1 MKNSGGFF
9 YKIPHLIM
17 KQVIITKQDY
27 NKINRSITD
36 AKARN
41 SIKKEEAEKLL
52 AELKS
57 AKIVD
62 QEKIDKD
69 VVTMNSIVKIHFQN
83 NKTTMEFQLVYP
95 SEADLKQKK
104 ISIFS
109 PVAAALIGY
118 RVGDE
123 IDWLIPSGMT
133 KIVIDEVVYQPEA
146 AGDFDL

>member
-1 MKNSGGFF
+1 
-9 YKIPHLIM
+9 M

-27 NKINRSITD
+27 NRINRSLTE

-41 SIKKEEAEKLL
+41 SIKKEEAEKLM

-62 QEKIDKD
+62 QAEIDKD

-83 NKTTMEFQLVYP
+83 NKTNMEFQLVYP
-95 SEADLKQKK
+95 ADADLKQKK

-109 PVAAALIGY
+109 AVASALIGY
-118 RVGDE
+118 KVGDE

-133 KIVIDEVVYQPEA
+133 KIVIDEVIYQPEA

>member
-1 MKNSGGFF
+1 
-9 YKIPHLIM
+9 M

>member
-1 MKNSGGFF
+1 MS
-9 YKIPHLIM
+9 
-17 KQVIITKQDY
+17 QVTITKQDF
-27 NKINRSITD
+27 NKIHRSITD

-57 AKIVD
+57 AKIVEQD
-62 QEKIDKD
+62 QIDGD

-95 SEADLKQKK
+95 ADANIKEKK

-109 PVAAALIGY
+109 SVASALIGY
-118 RVGDE
+118 KVGDE

-133 KIVIDEVVYQPEA
+133 KIVIDEIIYQPEA

>member
-1 MKNSGGFF
+1 MS
-9 YKIPHLIM
+9 
-17 KQVIITKQDY
+17 QVIITKQDF
-27 NKINRSITD
+27 NKIHRSITD

-57 AKIVD
+57 AKIVEQD
-62 QEKIDKD
+62 QIDGD

-95 SEADLKQKK
+95 ADANIKEKK

-109 PVAAALIGY
+109 SVASALIGY
-118 RVGDE
+118 KVGDE

-133 KIVIDEVVYQPEA
+133 KIVIDEIIYQPEA
-146 AGDFDL
+146 ARDFDL

>member
-1 MKNSGGFF
+1 
-9 YKIPHLIM
+9 
-17 KQVIITKQDY
+17 VIITKQDF
-27 NKINRSITD
+27 NKIHRSITD
-36 AKARN
+36 AKAKN

-57 AKIVD
+57 AKIVEQD
-62 QEKIDKD
+62 QVESD

-95 SEADLKQKK
+95 ADANIKERK

-109 PVAAALIGY
+109 SVASALIGY

-133 KIVIDEVVYQPEA
+133 KIVIDEVIYQPES
-146 AGDFDL
+146 AGDFEL

>member
-1 MKNSGGFF
+1 MS
-9 YKIPHLIM
+9 
-17 KQVIITKQDY
+17 QVIITKQDF
-27 NKINRSITD
+27 NKIHRSIND
-36 AKARN
+36 AKAKN
-41 SIKKEEAEKLL
+41 SIKQEEAEKLL

-57 AKIVD
+57 AKIVEQD
-62 QEKIDKD
+62 KIDSD

-95 SEADLKQKK
+95 ADANIKERR

-109 PVAAALIGY
+109 SVASALIGY

-133 KIVIDEVVYQPEA
+133 KIIIDEVIYQPES

>member
-1 MKNSGGFF
+1 MS
-9 YKIPHLIM
+9 
-17 KQVIITKQDY
+17 QVIITKQDF
-27 NKINRSITD
+27 NKIHRSITD
-36 AKARN
+36 AKAKN
-41 SIKKEEAEKLL
+41 SIKKDEAEKLL
-52 AELKS
+52 AELKA
-57 AKIVD
+57 AKIVEQD
-62 QEKIDKD
+62 QIESD

-83 NKTTMEFQLVYP
+83 NKTSMEFQLVYP
-95 SEADLKQKK
+95 AEADLKQKK

-109 PVAAALIGY
+109 SVAAALIGY

>member
-1 MKNSGGFF
+1 
-9 YKIPHLIM
+9 M

-27 NKINRSITD
+27 NRINRSLTE

-41 SIKKEEAEKLL
+41 SIKKEEAEKLT

-62 QEKIDKD
+62 QADIDKD

-83 NKTTMEFQLVYP
+83 NKTNMEFQLVYP
-95 SEADLKQKK
+95 ADADLKQKK

-109 PVAAALIGY
+109 AVASALIGY
-118 RVGDE
+118 KVGDE

-133 KIVIDEVVYQPEA
+133 KIVIDEVIYQPEA

>member
-1 MKNSGGFF
+1 MS
-9 YKIPHLIM
+9 
-17 KQVIITKQDY
+17 QVIITKQDF
-27 NKINRSITD
+27 NKIHRSITD
-36 AKARN
+36 AKAKN

-62 QEKIDKD
+62 QSEVDSD

-95 SEADLKQKK
+95 IDANIKEKK

-109 PVAAALIGY
+109 SVASALIGY

-133 KIVIDEVVYQPEA
+133 KIVIDEVLYQPES

>member
-1 MKNSGGFF
+1 MS
-9 YKIPHLIM
+9 
-17 KQVIITKQDY
+17 QVIITNQDF
-27 NKINRSITD
+27 NKIHRSITD
-36 AKARN
+36 AKAKN

-57 AKIVD
+57 AKIVEQD
-62 QEKIDKD
+62 KIEPD

-95 SEADLKQKK
+95 ADANIKERK

-109 PVAAALIGY
+109 SVASALIGY

-133 KIVIDEVVYQPEA
+133 KIVIDEVIYQPES

>member
-1 MKNSGGFF
+1 MS
-9 YKIPHLIM
+9 
-17 KQVIITKQDY
+17 QVIITKQDF
-27 NKINRSITD
+27 NKIHRSITD
-36 AKARN
+36 AKAKN

-62 QEKIDKD
+62 QSEVDGD

-95 SEADLKQKK
+95 IDANIKEKK

-109 PVAAALIGY
+109 SVASALIGY

-133 KIVIDEVVYQPEA
+133 KIVIDEVLYQPES

>member
-1 MKNSGGFF
+1 
-9 YKIPHLIM
+9 M

-27 NKINRSITD
+27 NRINRSITE

-62 QEKIDKD
+62 QAEIDKD

-83 NKTTMEFQLVYP
+83 NKTNMEFQLVYP
-95 SEADLKQKK
+95 ADADLKQKK

-109 PVAAALIGY
+109 AVASALIGY
-118 RVGDE
+118 KVGDE

-133 KIVIDEVVYQPEA
+133 KIVIDEVLYQPEA

>member
-1 MKNSGGFF
+1 
-9 YKIPHLIM
+9 M

-27 NKINRSITD
+27 NKINRSITE

-62 QEKIDKD
+62 QPEIDKD

-83 NKTTMEFQLVYP
+83 NKTNMEFQLVYP
-95 SEADLKQKK
+95 ADADLKQKK
-104 ISIFS
+104 I
-109 PVAAALIGY
+109 
-118 RVGDE
+118 
-123 IDWLIPSGMT
+123 
-133 KIVIDEVVYQPEA
+133 
-146 AGDFDL
+146 

>member
-1 MKNSGGFF
+1 
-9 YKIPHLIM
+9 M

-27 NKINRSITD
+27 NRINRSLTE

-41 SIKKEEAEKLL
+41 SIKKEEAEKLT

-62 QEKIDKD
+62 QAEIDKD

-83 NKTTMEFQLVYP
+83 NKTNMEFQLVYP
-95 SEADLKQKK
+95 ADADLKQKK

-109 PVAAALIGY
+109 AVASALIGY
-118 RVGDE
+118 KVGEE

-133 KIVIDEVVYQPEA
+133 KIVIDEVIYQPEA

>member
-1 MKNSGGFF
+1 MS
-9 YKIPHLIM
+9 
-17 KQVIITKQDY
+17 QVIITKQDF
-27 NKINRSITD
+27 NRIHRSITD
-36 AKARN
+36 AIAKN
-41 SIKKEEAEKLL
+41 SIKKEEADKLL
-52 AELKS
+52 TELKS
-57 AKIVD
+57 AKIVE
-62 QEKIDKD
+62 QNKIDGD

-95 SEADLKQKK
+95 ADANIKERK

-109 PVAAALIGY
+109 SVASALIGY

-133 KIVIDEVVYQPEA
+133 KIVIDEVIYQPES

>member
-1 MKNSGGFF
+1 MS
-9 YKIPHLIM
+9 
-17 KQVIITKQDY
+17 QVIITKQDF
-27 NKINRSITD
+27 NKIHRSITD
-36 AKARN
+36 AKAKN

-57 AKIVD
+57 AKIVEQD
-62 QEKIDKD
+62 KIEPD

-95 SEADLKQKK
+95 ADANIKERK

-109 PVAAALIGY
+109 SVASALIGY

-133 KIVIDEVVYQPEA
+133 KIVIDEVIYQPES

>member
-1 MKNSGGFF
+1 
-9 YKIPHLIM
+9 M

-27 NKINRSITD
+27 NRINRSITE

-52 AELKS
+52 SELKS

-62 QEKIDKD
+62 QENIDKD

-83 NKTTMEFQLVYP
+83 NKTNMEFQLVYP
-95 SEADLKQKK
+95 ADADLKQKK

-109 PVAAALIGY
+109 AVASALIGY

-133 KIVIDEVVYQPEA
+133 KIVIDEVLYQPEA

>member
-1 MKNSGGFF
+1 MS
-9 YKIPHLIM
+9 
-17 KQVIITKQDY
+17 QVIITKQDF
-27 NKINRSITD
+27 NKIHRSITD

-52 AELKS
+52 AELKA
-57 AKIVD
+57 AKIVEQD
-62 QEKIDKD
+62 QIDGD

-95 SEADLKQKK
+95 ADANIKERK

-109 PVAAALIGY
+109 SVASALIGY

-133 KIVIDEVVYQPEA
+133 KIVIDEVLYQPEA

>member
-1 MKNSGGFF
+1 MN
-9 YKIPHLIM
+9 
-17 KQVIITKQDY
+17 QVIITKQDF
-27 NKINRSITD
+27 NKIHRSITD
-36 AKARN
+36 AKAKN

-57 AKIVD
+57 AKIVEQD
-62 QEKIDKD
+62 QVDGD

-95 SEADLKQKK
+95 ADANIKERK

-109 PVAAALIGY
+109 SVASALIGY

-133 KIVIDEVVYQPEA
+133 KIVIDEVIYQPES